1 MKAKIFDVVEL
12 TNEKKA
18 IIVTNEKNNAYM
30 ARVIDNEQETIEN
43 IISKDINKIIKRSNI
58 HKR

>member
-18 IIVTNEKNNAYM
+18 IIVTNEKKQY
-30 ARVIDNEQETIEN
+30 IYG
-43 IISKDINKIIKRSNI
+43 
-58 HKR
+58 

>member
-18 IIVTNEKNNAYM
+18 IIVTNEKNNTYM
-30 ARVIDNEQETIEN
+30 ARVIDHEQETIEN

>member
-1 MKAKIFDVVEL
+1 MK
-12 TNEKKA
+12 
-18 IIVTNEKNNAYM
+18 KNNTYM
-30 ARVIDNEQETIEN
+30 ARVIENGQETIEN

>member
-18 IIVTNEKNNAYM
+18 IIVTNEKNNTYM
-30 ARVIDNEQETIEN
+30 ARVIENGQETIEN